1 MSIIIHLKPLKVV
14 QDDILYQQRDHAEE
28 IYFLKSGKIK
38 LHVDISE
45 FFDEPTTH
53 ARQTKDFLV
62 KEDTAL
68 LEFGWRVRN
77 IPFIAYLEGSYFG
90 DSDFL
95 NDFNSEHNFRDGTA
109 ITEKESNFFILSKES
124 ILKHKQIFRDE
135 MQEMEEISAR
145 RRKKHRNL
153 IKTLAAKVNLIKKE
167 HPDEKNIDYE
177 YYLIMKDEFHYESL
191 SSEEENTITVDNADS
206 IQLKTKIKSGND
218 GKLANIESSGRKMEA
233 ALNKKRDSK
242 NKQNLFK
249 R

>member
-1 MSIIIHLKPLKVV
+1 
-14 QDDILYQQRDHAEE
+14 
-28 IYFLKSGKIK
+28 
-38 LHVDISE
+38 
-45 FFDEPTTH
+45 
-53 ARQTKDFLV
+53 
-62 KEDTAL
+62 
-68 LEFGWRVRN
+68 VRN

-95 NDFNSEHNFRDGTA
+95 NDIHSEHNYRDGTA

-124 ILKHKQIFRDE
+124 IQKHKQNFRAE

-153 IKTLAAKVNLIKKE
+153 INTLAAKVNLIRKE

-177 YYLIMKDEFHYESL
+177 YYLMMKDEFHYESL
-191 SSEEENTITVDNADS
+191 SSEEDNALTADIADS
-206 IQLKTKIKSGND
+206 MQLKTKIKSGNE
-218 GKLANIESSGRKMEA
+218 GKSGNLESSGRKSEA

-242 NKQNLFK
+242 QKQNLLN